1 MLGTFQSLS
10 RSGPSS
16 LNQETQ
22 RLGQALF
29 WASDSDRGLGQA
41 SFWTRFRA
49 CPSLARDGQGRK

>member
-16 LNQETQ
+16 LNQDD
-22 RLGQALF
+22 
-29 WASDSDRGLGQA
+29 WDRGLGQA

-49 CPSLARDGQGRK
+49 CPSLARDGQVQK